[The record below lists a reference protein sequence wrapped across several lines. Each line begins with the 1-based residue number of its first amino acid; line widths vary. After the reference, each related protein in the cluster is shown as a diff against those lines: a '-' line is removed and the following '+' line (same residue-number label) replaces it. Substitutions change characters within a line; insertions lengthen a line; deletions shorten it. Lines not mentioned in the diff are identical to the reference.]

1 MFHLVDFKQRFYF
14 LLIALFLLGAGNALA
29 IATHL
34 GSAVWTGTTVNLAHV
49 FHAQLGNTL
58 FVFGIVVTL
67 LNQLLLGHFDRR
79 RLISNILFTLPFSY
93 LVAAFTVFWQWLGV
107 GQLNLPVRLILDT
120 LGIVIVGTG
129 GSIYQRANLILHPTD
144 DLAYII
150 RFKYLN
156 GSATFG
162 QWASYIP
169 PLLLLVFCGFW
180 LKRLD
185 AIGYG
190 TVVALLVQGSI
201 VAWADHHIF
210 TSLKQHVDV
219 VARR

>member
-1 MFHLVDFKQRFYF
+1 VFHLVDFKQRFYF

-219 VARR
+219 VAHR